1 MRRDWVSSDIKDGMA
16 AHAHANPTGS
26 RILQQVSSKTKIS
39 TSARKRDFTVHKDQ
53 ADEIS
58 YPPNTKRAGQS
69 VNDTR
74 ETDLRKQNSTQS
86 TRHIE
91 DENNT
96 NRLEQS
102 NRIDPQAEERAF
114 AENDDKSPFMPGHDS
129 DERLEPTS
137 SFLKTWINQYRSLQ
151 SQLSNFTKHVN
162 LIGDWR
168 NSKDC
173 TTIAA
178 AEHHFLFCLRIWKSV
193 TGGRYALR
201 ILHDPLGLL
210 HDAVRFL

>member
-1 MRRDWVSSDIKDGMA
+1 MA
-16 AHAHANPTGS
+16 AHAHANPTRS
-26 RILQQVSSKTKIS
+26 MILQQVSSKTKIS
-39 TSARKRDFTVHKDQ
+39 TSARKRDFTVQKDQ
-53 ADEIS
+53 AIEIS

-86 TRHIE
+86 TRHLRSVSDIE
-91 DENNT
+91 DENDT

-102 NRIDPQAEERAF
+102 NRIDEERAF
-114 AENDDKSPFMPGHDS
+114 AEKDDESPFMPGHDS

-151 SQLSNFTKHVN
+151 SQLSNLTKYVN

-168 NSKDC
+168 NSKGC
-173 TTIAA
+173 TTTAA
-178 AEHHFLFCLRIWKSV
+178 AQHHFLLCLRIWKSV
-193 TGGRYALR
+193 TGGRDALR
-201 ILHDPLGLL
+201 ILHDALGLL
-210 HDAVRFL
+210 HDAMRLL